1 MGIVC
6 FEALIY
12 AWIVESVEYIMR

>member
-1 MGIVC
+1 MGVVY
-6 FEALIY
+6 FEVLIY